1 MQIERGFSLPSG
13 KPPAGKTWDPK
24 LQVWVDQQGNQLTV
38 EEQKAESKR
47 KKEQKKN
54 QKKKLRRALNKGFDA
69 ANEETEMVDQ
79 EDQEEA
85 EAASV
90 EESSPAEA
98 AAVEDERASFND
110 AILKAEPPRRWLDNG
125 TARVS
130 LGETHADSLYRFLR
144 FSRHARNAS
153 NRTRSAPMRT
163 HHAAYRVPT
172 GMKQSWLSVGER
184 TRGTSTTAR
193 RRPSSPGG
201 SITRSS
207 RRSTR
212 SSSTTW
218 SMRARTSQGWRRS
231 YAAHA
236 GAYVRVYVRVCECA
250 CVFIH
255 IHATMLWYINTR
267 QMPARRA

>member
-1 MQIERGFSLPSG
+1 MADAADARPAAALSKSGRKKRMQIERGFSLPSG

-47 KKEQKKN
+47 KKNQKKN

-90 EESSPAEA
+90 EESSPAERLTALAEA

-144 FSRHARNAS
+144 LSRHARNAS
-153 NRTRSAPMRT
+153 LGKLVVGGRTYSGYFDYSQTTAVESGRKHNAQQQKKHTLILDDMVHACAHFPGLEALIRSA
-163 HHAAYRVPT
+163 
-172 GMKQSWLSVGER
+172 
-184 TRGTSTTAR
+184 R
-193 RRPSSPGG
+193 RCL
-201 SITRSS
+201 
-207 RRSTR
+207 
-212 SSSTTW
+212 
-218 SMRARTSQGWRRS
+218 RAR
-231 YAAHA
+231 
-236 GAYVRVYVRVCECA
+236 VRA
-250 CVFIH
+250 CV
-255 IHATMLWYINTR
+255 
-267 QMPARRA
+267 